1 MLPFI
6 SLTQSGQDSLINI
19 PINQYRAM
27 TRCPIM
33 LEGCNER
40 YEMLNNMY
48 KLEQLQHRDTIEIM
62 RNELTVCDNERDE
75 WKRKARKRVLIFSG
89 VGVVF
94 GFVFGLII

>member
-48 KLEQLQHRDTIEIM
+48 KLEQLQYRDTVNIIS
-62 RNELTVCDNERDE
+62 NQLTLCDNERDE
-75 WKRKARKRVLIFSG
+75 WKKKARRRVLIFSG
-89 VGVVF
+89 IGVVV
-94 GFVFGLII
+94 GFIIGVIT